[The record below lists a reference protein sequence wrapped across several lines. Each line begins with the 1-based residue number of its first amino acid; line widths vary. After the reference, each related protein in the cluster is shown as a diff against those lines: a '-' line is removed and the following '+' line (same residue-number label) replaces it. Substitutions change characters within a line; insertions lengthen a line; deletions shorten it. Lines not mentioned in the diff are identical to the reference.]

1 VIVDIP
7 RFMAAE
13 RPYWDE
19 LGALLDR
26 MDTEPERRLALA
38 EIARLH
44 YLYERCSAGLARLDT
59 FSTDPAL
66 RGVLE
71 TLVSRAYSEIHETR
85 EPQKIRWKALALG
98 FPRAFRRRLG
108 AFQLSL
114 GITLLGCAFGWFAI
128 RMDPHSK
135 AVLMPFE
142 HLLHSPAERVHEE
155 ESVKSDRL
163 SGAKASF
170 SAELMTH
177 NIQVTVVTLAMGMTW
192 GVGTLIL
199 LFYNGVILGAVA
211 ADYIAAG
218 FGTFLTGW
226 LLPHGSIE
234 SPAILLGGQGG
245 FILAG
250 ALIGWG
256 GRTSR
261 SDRLRAIAPD
271 LFAIVAGAAV
281 MLVWAGMVEAFISQ
295 YHKPVVPYG
304 LKIAFGACELAALTA
319 YLGWAG
325 RE

>member
-7 RFMAAE
+7 RFVAAE

-19 LGALLDR
+19 LRALVDRLDA
-26 MDTEPERRLALA
+26 EPERRLTLA
-38 EIARLH
+38 EIQRLH

-59 FSTDPAL
+59 FSTDPTL
-66 RGVLE
+66 RGLVE
-71 TLVSRAYSEIHETR
+71 SLVSRAYSEIHETR
-85 EPQKIRWKALALG
+85 EPKKIRWKATALA
-98 FPRAFRRRLG
+98 FPRAFRRHLG
-108 AFQLSL
+108 AFSLSL
-114 GITLLGCAFGWFAI
+114 SITLLGCAFGWFAL
-128 RMDPHSK
+128 RMDPQSK

-142 HLLHSPAERVHEE
+142 HLLNSPAERVHQEE
-155 ESVKSDRL
+155 TVTEDRL

-170 SAELMTH
+170 SAQLMTH

-226 LLPHGSIE
+226 LLPHGSVEI
-234 SPAILLGGQGG
+234 PAILLGGQGG

-256 GRTSR
+256 SRTSR
-261 SDRLRAIAPD
+261 SGRLRAVAPD
-271 LFAIVAGAAV
+271 LFAIVAGAAA
-281 MLVWAGMVEAFISQ
+281 MLVWAGMIEAFISQ
-295 YHKPVVPYG
+295 YHKPVIPYG
-304 LKIAFGACELAALTA
+304 LKIAFGACELVALTA